1 MRFLQSKLLLIGSGK
16 WPEKITSIVQSQ
28 NLVSEITNV
37 AAREFL
43 KLGTKQVEMLFQG
56 NTLWIAT
63 TPENQLMILEQIK
76 GLSNKVII
84 EKPIALS
91 LDQLSRLF
99 THNRISNNKLYVSE
113 PWRHSE
119 IWEKA
124 KDKLTSVSGL
134 KKLQIN
140 RGGPIVRDYM
150 DPPWDWMQHDLGLL
164 SELLSTN
171 DRSLEFQCKF
181 LNDRKNLKIIIE
193 SRDEYQIDINLGWF
207 QERTEQW
214 ILNDKLFI
222 DFADR
227 DSFNDQPI
235 CNMFKFVCNDEFT
248 SDLESQVWLTSAII
262 TKLEEIKLA

>member
-1 MRFLQSKLLLIGSGK
+1 VRFLQSKLLLIGSGK
-16 WPEKITSIVQSQ
+16 WPKKIASIVQSQ
-28 NLVSEITNV
+28 NLVSEITNIT
-37 AAREFL
+37 AREFL
-43 KLGTKQVEMLFQG
+43 KLGTKQVEMLLQG

-76 GLSNKVII
+76 GLSNKIII
-84 EKPIALS
+84 EKPIALN
-91 LDQLSRLF
+91 LVQLNRLF

-124 KDKLTSVSGL
+124 KNKLTSVSGL

-140 RGGPIVRDYM
+140 RGGPIERDYM

-164 SELLSTN
+164 SELLSIN

-181 LNDRKNLKIIIE
+181 LNVRKNLKIIIE

-235 CNMFKFVCNDEFT
+235 CSMFKFVCNDEFT

>member
-1 MRFLQSKLLLIGSGK
+1 MGK
-16 WPEKITSIVQSQ
+16 GQ
-28 NLVSEITNV
+28 N
-37 AAREFL
+37 R
-43 KLGTKQVEMLFQG
+43 
-56 NTLWIAT
+56 
-63 TPENQLMILEQIK
+63 
-76 GLSNKVII
+76 
-84 EKPIALS
+84 
-91 LDQLSRLF
+91 
-99 THNRISNNKLYVSE
+99 
-113 PWRHSE
+113 
-119 IWEKA
+119 
-124 KDKLTSVSGL
+124 LTSFSGF

-140 RGGPIVRDYM
+140 RGGPIERDYM

-164 SELLSTN
+164 SELLSIN
-171 DRSLEFQCKF
+171 DRSLEFQFKF

>member
-43 KLGTKQVEMLFQG
+43 KLGTKQVEMLLQG
-56 NTLWIAT
+56 NTLWVAT

-119 IWEKA
+119 IWGKA
-124 KDKLTSVSGL
+124 KNRLTSFSGF

-140 RGGPIVRDYM
+140 RGGPIERDYM

-164 SELLSTN
+164 SELLSIN
-171 DRSLEFQCKF
+171 DRSLKFQCKI
-181 LNDRKNLKIIIE
+181 LNNRKNLEIIIE
-193 SRDEYQIDINLGWF
+193 SRDEYQIEINLGLF

-248 SDLESQVWLTSAII
+248 SDLESQVWLTSEII

>member
-1 MRFLQSKLLLIGSGK
+1 MRFLQSNLLLIGSGK
-16 WPEKITSIVQSQ
+16 WPEKIKSIVQSQ
-28 NLVSEITNV
+28 NLVSEITNI

-43 KLGTKQVEMLFQG
+43 KLGTKQVQALLQG
-56 NTLWIAT
+56 NTLWIAS

-76 GLSNKVII
+76 GLKNKVII
-84 EKPIALS
+84 EKPIALN

-113 PWRHSE
+113 PWRHSK
-119 IWEKA
+119 IWGNA
-124 KDKLTSVSGL
+124 KNKLSSASGL
-134 KKLQIN
+134 KKLQIS
-140 RGGPIVRDYM
+140 RGGPIERDYM

-164 SELLSTN
+164 SEILSIG

-181 LNDRKNLKIIIE
+181 LNNQKNLEIIIK
-193 SRDEYQIDINLGWF
+193 SRGEYQIQINLGWF
-207 QERTEQW
+207 QERIEQW

-248 SDLESQVWLTSAII
+248 SNLESQVWLTSAII
-262 TKLEEIKLA
+262 TKLEEIKLV